1 MCGKEKAKKTPRER
15 GVFVLLL
22 RLLEGDVLAGLGI
35 VLLELDLARD
45 ELLVLARP
53 IHLTGRFVAQLDETI
68 LRHIDQIIGSSR
80 LSKTRE
86 KGKHTGRIDIIPRI
100 SS

>member
-1 MCGKEKAKKTPRER
+1 MEQKKQKTPQEW

-22 RLLEGDVLAGLGI
+22 RLLKSDVLASLGI
-35 VLLELDLARD
+35 VLLELDLAGH

-53 IHLTGRFVAQLDETI
+53 IHLTGRFVAQLNEAI

-80 LSKTRE
+80 LPKTRK
-86 KGKHTGRIDIIPRI
+86 KGKHTRECAPTQ
-100 SS
+100 